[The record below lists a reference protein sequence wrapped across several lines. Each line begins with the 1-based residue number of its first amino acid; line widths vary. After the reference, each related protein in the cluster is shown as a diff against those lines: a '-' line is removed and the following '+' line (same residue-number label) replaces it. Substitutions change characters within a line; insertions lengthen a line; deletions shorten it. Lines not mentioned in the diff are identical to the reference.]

1 MKGVYRF
8 REFILSSAL
17 AGACFGQPLF
27 TAQQVASPPP
37 LNPGD
42 FIANTGIAIS
52 ANGVVVGHNQDL
64 IPSFPVGTLISRC
77 YISKGATFSIV
88 SVPDGFDCTPQGGNS
103 KGQFVGFVSNR
114 ANALDSTGFIFANG
128 QMSKI
133 PAPPGTNS
141 VIRANA
147 INENGD
153 VTGVAVIRASFFA
166 GVGFLFS
173 NGVSTAIAGLS
184 SSDQPEDAPL
194 AINDAGDVAGTAI
207 PAGATSGFQAYLTR
221 RNQPA
226 INLDLKKADPMQST
240 ANAINNGGSVVVNQD
255 TARVFDG
262 IAFHPIS
269 NPDNP
274 AGSTFGFSINNRGAV
289 VGFYNNATGSQ
300 ALYYA
305 DGVSYNLNTLVTSL
319 PAGIRLVSATYINNK
334 GQILARAFTL
344 PTGES
349 PVFLLTPLPVG
360 TLP

>member
-1 MKGVYRF
+1 LKGVYCF

-37 LNPGD
+37 LNSTD
-42 FIANTGIAIS
+42 LVANTGIAIS
-52 ANGVVVGHNQDL
+52 ADGVVIGHNEDL
-64 IPSFPVGTLISRC
+64 TAGFPGALINRC
-77 YISKGATFSIV
+77 YISKGNTFKFV
-88 SVPDGFDCTPQGGNS
+88 SVPDGIDCTPQGGNS
-103 KGQFVGFVSNR
+103 KGEFVGFLVNR
-114 ANALDSTGFIFANG
+114 TNSLDQTGFIFSNG

-133 PAPPGTNS
+133 PAPPGTNN
-141 VIRANA
+141 VISANA
-147 INENGD
+147 INENSE
-153 VTGVAVIRASFFA
+153 VTGVAVIRQSFFA
-166 GVGFLFS
+166 GVGFIFS

-184 SSDQPEDAPL
+184 SSSDPHDAPL

-207 PAGATSGFQAYLTR
+207 PAGATVGFQAYLTL

-226 INLDLKKADPMQST
+226 INLDLTKADPTQST
-240 ANAINNGGSVVVNQD
+240 ANAINNAGSVVVNQD

-262 IAFHPIS
+262 IAFHQIP
-269 NPDNP
+269 NPDDP
-274 AGSTFGFSINNRGAV
+274 ARATVGFSINNRGAV

-319 PAGIRLVSATYINNK
+319 PPGIRLVSGTYINDK

-349 PVFLLTPLPVG
+349 PVFLLTPIPVG
-360 TLP
+360 NRP